1 MISFN
6 DTGQKYLDGGRV
18 SSKKRKSEGWTWW
31 LMPVISANREMKI
44 GRIVVQVQPGQ
55 KAGETPISS

>member
-18 SSKKRKSEGWTWW
+18 SSKKRKSEGWTW
-31 LMPVISANREMKI
+31 
-44 GRIVVQVQPGQ
+44 
-55 KAGETPISS
+55 